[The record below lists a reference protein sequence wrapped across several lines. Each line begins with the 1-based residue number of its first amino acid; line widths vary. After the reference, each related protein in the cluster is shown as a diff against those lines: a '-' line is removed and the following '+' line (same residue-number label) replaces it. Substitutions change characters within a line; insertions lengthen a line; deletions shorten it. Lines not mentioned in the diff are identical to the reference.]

1 MKTIGAIYVHDT
13 KATPYAEAIVKG
25 LKPIETRT
33 RNVLERFVKSR
44 VLVIRTRSG
53 HKAEVIGSVVIDKVR
68 FHTAQE
74 MDALRDKTLIP
85 PGSKYDCQDGKGK
98 WCYYLTDPVEFDK
111 PIPLSDY
118 KVITRNMSSATI
130 LVD

>member
-1 MKTIGAIYVHDT
+1 MKIIGAMYVHDT

-53 HKAEVIGSVVIDKVR
+53 HKAEVIGSAVIDKVR
-68 FHTAQE
+68 FHTPKE
-74 MDALRDKTLIP
+74 MEELRDKTLIP
-85 PGSKYDCQDGKGK
+85 PGSKFDCHGKGK

-111 PIPLSDY
+111 PIPLTDY